1 MKKTLLPAMLMF
13 LAGCDYEIPLSQT
26 ASAPADPAL
35 AGTWIEAS
43 TNSNPVSMEIKTEG
57 MNYNITY
64 TETDTE
70 AETKPHSYAFKGFE
84 IHAAELNL
92 IQLEWQQADA
102 AESKEKYVFAKFE
115 LTPEGLSVYRLNAEV
130 VSAKCQTSEELL
142 ADIIVHK
149 QNSSLFNDPLKF
161 RKSADR

>member
-1 MKKTLLPAMLMF
+1 MRKILLPAILI
-13 LAGCDYEIPLSQT
+13 LLIGCDYDIPLSQT

-57 MNYNITY
+57 MDYIITY

-70 AETKPHSYAFKGFE
+70 AGTKPRSFTFKGFE
-84 IHAAELNL
+84 VHAAGLNL

-102 AESKEKYVFAKFE
+102 AESKEKYVFAKLE
-115 LTPEGLSVYRLNAEV
+115 LTPEGLSVYRLNPVV

-149 QNSSLFNDPLKF
+149 KNSSLFNDPLKF
-161 RKSADR
+161 SRSADR